1 MSETGSTAGDVT
13 PTRADPSNQADQEIA
28 DAIKQI
34 NEDEE
39 EEEDDDAADDEY
51 VVEAILDHH
60 ADFEDVR

>member
-28 DAIKQI
+28 DAIKEI
-34 NEDEE
+34 NEDEV
-39 EEEDDDAADDEY
+39 EDDDPADDEY

>member
-13 PTRADPSNQADQEIA
+13 PTRADPSNQADQDIA
-28 DAIKQI
+28 DAFKEI

-39 EEEDDDAADDEY
+39 EEDDAADDEY